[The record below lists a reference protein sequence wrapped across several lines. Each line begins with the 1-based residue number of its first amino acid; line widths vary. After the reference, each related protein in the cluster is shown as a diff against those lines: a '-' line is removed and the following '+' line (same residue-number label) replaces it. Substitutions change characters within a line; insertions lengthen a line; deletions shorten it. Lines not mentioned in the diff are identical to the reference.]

1 MWCMLA
7 SLPSPRTPDPH
18 SAPPLR
24 WGILGTGGIAGR
36 MVDALRYHTRQT
48 VVAVG
53 SRSHDRAQQFA
64 SDKGIPRS
72 CDSYER
78 LVADP
83 NVDIIYVASP
93 HSEHAAHALLA
104 LQAGKPVLVEKAFTR
119 NWNEASQVVATAK
132 EAQLLVMEAIMTR
145 FTPAIDILRQ
155 LVENGDL
162 GTIDMVIADHGQNL
176 VHVPRLV
183 QPELAGGALLD
194 LGIYCVQ
201 LAVMVGGLPERVSAI
216 GACTDTGVDA
226 HVSISCDGF
235 QKAPQMMAALQTTM
249 LASTATTAVV
259 TGSQARVQLS
269 CPFTSGGL
277 ALRYI
282 PRDGEVLESPMPAIT
297 GAQALCYEA
306 AHFAQL
312 VADGQTDSPIMPA
325 DESVAIMGLL
335 DDVRS
340 QVGVRYPGE

>member
-1 MWCMLA
+1 MLNA
-7 SLPSPRTPDPH
+7 MPAPRTPDPH

-24 WGILGTGGIAGR
+24 WGIIGTGGIAGR

-53 SRSHDRAQQFA
+53 SRSHDRAQRFA
-64 SDKGIPRS
+64 SDKGIPRAF
-72 CDSYER
+72 DSYER
-78 LVADP
+78 LVNDP
-83 NVDIIYVASP
+83 NIDIIYVATP
-93 HSEHAAHALLA
+93 HSEHAAHATMA
-104 LQAGKPVLVEKAFTR
+104 LQAGKPVLVEKSFTR
-119 NWNEASQVVATAK
+119 NWNEASQVVSAARA
-132 EAQLLVMEAIMTR
+132 AQLPVMEAMMMR
-145 FTPAIDILRQ
+145 FTPSIDVLRQ
-155 LVENGDL
+155 LVDNGDL
-162 GTIDMVIADHGQNL
+162 GTVDMVIADHGQNL

-183 QPELAGGALLD
+183 RPELAGGALLD
-194 LGIYCVQ
+194 LGVYCVQ
-201 LAVMVGGLPERVSAI
+201 LAVLIGGMPERVDAV

-226 HVSISCDGF
+226 HVSISADGF
-235 QKAPQMMAALQTTM
+235 GRLPQMMASLQTTM
-249 LASTATTAVV
+249 LATTATTAVV

-269 CPFTSGGL
+269 CPFTSGGV
-277 ALRYI
+277 ALRYV
-282 PRDGEVLESPMPAIT
+282 PNDGEVLETPMPAIT